1 MTPNGA
7 ILFLLAFIALALAA
21 PGVRGLTVLAML
33 VATFAVVELRGATG
47 LALRRAAMVVLPL
60 AAFMALVWVVVVGR
74 SPAQIAAGEAGTRTA
89 ALVHVGLVC
98 ARLFLIVFALQA
110 VALRFRHAT
119 PLTFVRAL
127 HAPPGFKRLLVL
139 TLSLI
144 ETLRHAIDRAHTALI
159 ASGALTRRFSL
170 RNLRHGWLLVQ
181 TVWLTAVTVALG
193 RLRDKW
199 PVENTLARL
208 DLALKDGSAR
218 LLGGDDRIWLPI
230 ILGTAIIV
238 LGAG

>member
-7 ILFLLAFIALALAA
+7 ILFLFAFIALTVAA
-21 PGVRGLTVLAML
+21 PGVRGLTILLVLA
-33 VATFAVVELRGATG
+33 TGFAAIELRGVIAV
-47 LALRRAAMVVLPL
+47 ALKRAATIVLPL

-74 SPAQIAAGEAGTRTA
+74 SPDEIAAGEAGTRAA
-89 ALVHVGLVC
+89 ALAHVGIVC
-98 ARLFLIVFALQA
+98 SRLFLIVFALHS
-110 VALRFRHAT
+110 VVLRFRHTT

-139 TLSLI
+139 TLSLV

-159 ASGALTRRFSL
+159 ASGTLTRRFSL
-170 RNLRHGWLLVQ
+170 RNLRHGWVLVQ

-199 PVENTLARL
+199 PVENTLGRL
-208 DLALKDGSAR
+208 DAALKDGGAR
-218 LLGGDDRIWLPI
+218 LIDSDDLIWLPI
-230 ILGTAIIV
+230 IAGAAIVV